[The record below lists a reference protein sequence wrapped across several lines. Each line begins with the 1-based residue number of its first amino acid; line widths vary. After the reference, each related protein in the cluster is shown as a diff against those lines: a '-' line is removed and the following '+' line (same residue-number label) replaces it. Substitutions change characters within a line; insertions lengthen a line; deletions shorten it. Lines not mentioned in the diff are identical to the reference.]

1 MPRLLVL
8 TTSYPANEADP
19 LSAFIA
25 RLLVALDKRGYRA
38 TVVAPSDGTFFGK
51 QTLFGIET
59 LRFGYFW
66 PRSLLRLTRGAGGIP
81 ETLNQSWLARAQ
93 LVPMMAVF
101 LLVSLGRARGCDVI
115 YANWLGAGLIGAI
128 VNLLTGKPLVVSFR
142 GDDGYLARDRWLW
155 RLLTKWVSA
164 RAAAIAPVSEEIGA
178 ILVDLG
184 ISGDKIHLPRFGVD
198 TEMFHPANNDDRK
211 TGTRLLFVGSLIPKK
226 GVQDLLAALA
236 HFSLNHISLDVV
248 GDGFH
253 RAELEATAR
262 RLGLVDRVQWLG
274 MRPPEEVAELMRQA
288 DILCLPSYTEGK
300 PNVVRE
306 AMASS
311 LAVIASRVGGIPEMV
326 KDRETAL
333 LHEPGN
339 VEDLRRCLSE
349 LVQDEGVRKRMAAAG
364 YESII
369 RSGITWETTADDF
382 DRIFEDIL
390 KLRSDVSQPQ
400 S

>member
-8 TTSYPANEADP
+8 TTSYPSNEADP

-25 RLLVALDKRGYRA
+25 RLLVALVKRGYNP
-38 TVVAPSDGTFFGK
+38 TVVAPSDGTFFGSH
-51 QTLFGIET
+51 TLFGINAI
-59 LRFGYFW
+59 RFGYFW

-101 LLVSLGRARGCDVI
+101 LLVSLRHARGCGVI
-115 YANWLGAGLIGAI
+115 YANWLGAGLIGAV
-128 VNLLTGKPLVVSFR
+128 VNLLTGRPLVVSFR

-155 RLLTKWVSA
+155 RVLTKWVSA
-164 RAAAIAPVSEEIGA
+164 RASAIAPVSEEIGT
-178 ILVDLG
+178 ILEDLG
-184 ISGDKIHLPRFGVD
+184 IASDKIHLPRFGVD

-236 HFSLNHISLDVV
+236 HPSLNQISLDVV

-253 RAELEATAR
+253 RTELEATSE
-262 RLGLVDRVQWLG
+262 RLGLYGRVQWHG

-306 AMASS
+306 AMASG
-311 LAVIASRVGGIPEMV
+311 LPVVASRVGGIPEMV
-326 KDRETAL
+326 KDGETAL

-349 LVQDEGVRKRMAAAG
+349 LATNGELRRKIGAAG
-364 YESII
+364 RQLII
-369 RSGITWETTADDF
+369 DSGITWDSTAADF
-382 DRIFEDIL
+382 DGIFKSIL
-390 KLRSDVSQPQ
+390 RFG
-400 S
+400 

>member
-1 MPRLLVL
+1 MPKLLVL
-8 TTSYPANEADP
+8 TTSYPSSEADP

-25 RLLVALDKRGYRA
+25 RLLVALEKGGYNA
-38 TVVAPSDGTFFGK
+38 TVIAPSDGTFFGK
-51 QTLFGIET
+51 HELFGIDT
-59 LRFGYFW
+59 IRFGYFW
-66 PRSLLRLTRGAGGIP
+66 PRSLLRLTKGAGGIP

-101 LLVSLGRARGCDVI
+101 LLVSLAHSRGRDII

-155 RLLTKWVSA
+155 RVLTKWVSA
-164 RAAAIAPVSEEIGA
+164 RASAIAPVSEEIRT

-184 ISGDKIHLPRFGVD
+184 IPAHKIHLPRFGVD
-198 TEMFHPANNDDRK
+198 TEMFHPANDESRK
-211 TGTRLLFVGSLIPKK
+211 TGTRVLFVGSLIPKK

-236 HFSLNHISLDVV
+236 HPSLNDVALDVV

-253 RAELEATAR
+253 RSELEGISK
-262 RLGLVDRVQWLG
+262 RLGLVERVQWHG
-274 MRPPEEVAELMRQA
+274 MRPPDDVAEIMRQA

-306 AMASS
+306 AMASG
-311 LAVIASRVGGIPEMV
+311 LPVVASRVGGIPEMV
-326 KDRETAL
+326 KERETAL

-339 VEDLRRCLSE
+339 VEELRKCLSE
-349 LVQDEGVRKRMAAAG
+349 LVNNGNLRRSLGAAG
-364 YESII
+364 RQLIVE
-369 RSGITWETTADDF
+369 SGITWDSTAEDF
-382 DRIFEDIL
+382 DQIFGRIL
-390 KLRSDVSQPQ
+390 KLGSDVRQPQ